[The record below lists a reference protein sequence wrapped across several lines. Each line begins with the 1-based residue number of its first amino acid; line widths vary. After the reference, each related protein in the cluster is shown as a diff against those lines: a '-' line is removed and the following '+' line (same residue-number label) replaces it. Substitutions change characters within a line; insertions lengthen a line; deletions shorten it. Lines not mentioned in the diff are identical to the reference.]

1 MDLGRGEGL
10 GTLLQSTTVVTMS
23 AVVDTQSR
31 CANIEGISET
41 FLSKCSCSKSGF
53 TRQSMIC
60 VECKKSLGCAK
71 LCWEQSQA
79 VGFYAVLKNL

>member
-1 MDLGRGEGL
+1 MDSGRGEGL
-10 GTLLQSTTVVTMS
+10 GTLVQSTTVVTMS

-31 CANIEGISET
+31 CANTEGISEK
-41 FLSKCSCSKSGF
+41 FLSKHSCSKSRF
-53 TRQSMIC
+53 TRQ
-60 VECKKSLGCAK
+60 KSLGCAK